1 MKERRATNDIV
12 ERAVAVESLAFLEQ
26 QMTSSFAIVG
36 IEIKTANFI
45 EVYNQYKEY
54 LYRSYMLNFIRIDG
68 IIQFIPQ
75 MKWEIKEL
83 HNEHNSVYLD
93 RLIQFI
99 LDQREKLKSLSGGVI
114 PLNAQKDIFVQLAE
128 HCLSTLLEQ
137 YGKVKKLS

>member
-1 MKERRATNDIV
+1 MDKFHLELLDLKELDQSHMKERRATNDIV

-68 IIQFIPQ
+68 II
-75 MKWEIKEL
+75 
-83 HNEHNSVYLD
+83 
-93 RLIQFI
+93 
-99 LDQREKLKSLSGGVI
+99 
-114 PLNAQKDIFVQLAE
+114 
-128 HCLSTLLEQ
+128 
-137 YGKVKKLS
+137 

>member
-1 MKERRATNDIV
+1 MKELDQSHMKERRATNDIV

-68 IIQFIPQ
+68 II
-75 MKWEIKEL
+75 
-83 HNEHNSVYLD
+83 
-93 RLIQFI
+93 
-99 LDQREKLKSLSGGVI
+99 
-114 PLNAQKDIFVQLAE
+114 
-128 HCLSTLLEQ
+128 
-137 YGKVKKLS
+137 